1 MRFAVAVG
9 LVLALASGTASAVPQ
24 AIPAHHGRLS
34 LPTAGKFA
42 PLLHRRFVAK
52 CRMDHCQWLRLD
64 GSRLIGRSATGELY
78 AVKQRWW
85 HSGPHKTYRHAGPI
99 KEASERGG
107 TGYVFCSKTKPAVI
121 GTDGKTAY
129 QIYPGSR
136 SVACVSETVYVLY
149 WAACHRS
156 STPEAGD
163 DTNLARRF
171 GYNVVKP
178 SGASTLTEVTL
189 GSVEETLSW

>member
-64 GSRLIGRSATGELY
+64 GSRLRSATGELY

-85 HSGPHKTYRHAGPI
+85 HSGPHKTYKHAGPI
-99 KEASERGG
+99 KEASERGA

-129 QIYPGSR
+129 QAADRSRVCPRLCTSSIGRHVIDLRHLRPVTTQTLPDGSATM
-136 SVACVSETVYVLY
+136 SSN
-149 WAACHRS
+149 HR
-156 STPEAGD
+156 
-163 DTNLARRF
+163 ARAR
-171 GYNVVKP
+171 
-178 SGASTLTEVTL
+178 
-189 GSVEETLSW
+189 